1 MRRLVLGSLAAGVAM
16 WLVGFIFW
24 GPLLGWIPFSALS
37 DANAQQVQQA
47 LAANLGPG
55 GTGTYAVPSATTTA
69 GTVLQANGPVAI
81 VHFTNRGFP
90 ALDSASLIWGLVL
103 AIGCAFIGAL
113 GLRMVAGGLGFGER
127 IRLVA
132 FLAVAVA
139 GYADLGQ
146 PVFNHAPWGYFIYL
160 FVSDVVTWVAAGAVL
175 AWFLPWPEVSSQY
188 D

>member
-1 MRRLVLGSLAAGVAM
+1 MRRLVLGSLAAGLAM

-24 GPLLGWIPFSALS
+24 GALLGWIPFSTLS

-47 LAANLGPG
+47 LAANLGPAG
-55 GTGTYAVPSATTTA
+55 SGSYAIPSATTTA

-90 ALDSASLIWGLVL
+90 ALDSFSLIWGLVL
-103 AIGCAFIGAL
+103 AMGCAFAGAL
-113 GLRMVAGGLGFGER
+113 ALRAVAGGLGFGDR
-127 IRLVA
+127 IKLVA

-139 GYADLGQ
+139 GYGDLGQ
-146 PVFNHAPWGYFIYL
+146 PVFHHAPWGYFIYL
-160 FVSDVVTWVAAGAVL
+160 FVSDVVTWVVAGAVL
-175 AWFLPWPEVSSQY
+175 AWFLPYPESPPQY